1 MKCLKLSHSSGFTLL
16 EMLIALAI
24 AMVVLAALAAAFLLQ
39 HKTYA
44 VQAQITEMVQSARNA
59 LELISRETKMAA
71 YDPSCAGV
79 GCIPYSDE
87 QLEIRA
93 DLDGDGQLT
102 GPREKIIY
110 SLDAARYCILR
121 DEGRGAQ
128 PFFKNIQQFKVEYL
142 DGSGEVMTIEPPFKV
157 TSYTLDALAETC
169 LPETVWNALKT
180 MANREY
186 TSWEAFKQALQNKI
200 GETNTERHG
209 CLILEY
215 SRIKIQVTQAVI
227 ADLQSEDPPESVI
240 QALEKVHDR
249 EYQGSAMLAADLE
262 EMMGEDQWTQ
272 YGDLILEQA
281 TFILTSQIRQIRVTL
296 TARTPK
302 SDPNYDFNQGHRTT
316 TLMVEVAPY
325 NRMP

>member
-1 MKCLKLSHSSGFTLL
+1 
-16 EMLIALAI
+16 MLIALAI

-44 VQAQITEMVQSARNA
+44 VQAQITAMVQSARNA

-71 YDPSCAGV
+71 YDPSCAGI
-79 GCIPYSDE
+79 GCIPYSE
-87 QLEIRA
+87 GRLEIRA
-93 DLDGDGQLT
+93 DIDGDGDLK
-102 GPREKIIY
+102 GEREKIIY
-110 SLDAARYCILR
+110 TLDAAKKVITR
-121 DEGRGAQ
+121 DDGSGAQ
-128 PFFKNIQQFKVEYL
+128 SFFQNIQQFKVEYL
-142 DGSGEVMTIEPPFKV
+142 DGFGEVMTIAPPFKV

-180 MANREY
+180 MANQEY
-186 TSWEAFKQALQNKI
+186 SSRDAFIEALENKI
-200 GETNTERHG
+200 GETQTERHG
-209 CLILEY
+209 CLILKY
-215 SRIKIQVTQAVI
+215 SRIKIEVTQAVI
-227 ADLQSEDPPESVI
+227 AAVQSEAPPESVI
-240 QALEKVHDR
+240 QALEKVRNR

-272 YGDLILEQA
+272 YGDLILDA
-281 TFILTSQIRQIRVTL
+281 STTIRTSQIRQIRITL

-302 SDPNYDFNQGHRTT
+302 RDPNYHFNQGHRTT